1 MDGGETVRLAISAT
15 GPALDSEIDPRFG
28 RCRYFVIVDPDR
40 MEVEAVENSGGSS
53 GGGAG
58 VATAQTLAGKDISA
72 VLTGNCGPNAYQ
84 VLAAGGIKVVAG
96 ASGKVRDAVVD
107 FQSGKLK
114 AVSQPSVAAH
124 AGMSRGMGRGRDT
137 RWR

>member
-1 MDGGETVRLAISAT
+1 MDGGETVRLAISAM
-15 GPALDSEIDPRFG
+15 GPGLDSEIDPRFG

-40 MEVEAVENSGGSS
+40 MVVEAVENPGGSS

-84 VLAAGGIKVVAG
+84 VLAAAGITVVTG
-96 ASGKVRDAVVD
+96 ASGKVRDAVDD

-114 AVSQPSVAAH
+114 AVSQPNTAAH
-124 AGMSRGMGRGRDT
+124 AGMGKENGRGRDT
-137 RWR
+137 GWR